1 MTLDIYIAI
10 CEVSVMDTATPS
22 LAKQLQDAKIAN
34 GGYAYDIANGK
45 RIPNH
50 SLALRIFKATGAKLG
65 PIANVSDA
73 ALAEMVSA

>member
-1 MTLDIYIAI
+1 
-10 CEVSVMDTATPS
+10 MDTATPS

-50 SLALRIFKATGAKLG
+50 NLALRIFKATGVKLG